1 MFSSVKSQSRY
12 KRSAYV
18 SLSSSFSTCPFQSTS
33 FSMRYTDATTRSA
46 SQSLACTQ
54 VTPLVHYELAL
65 TNATHHTC
73 NVSLLQASVKPCSD
87 LPKQSTFPLLLL
99 CLLYSNSSPHYNT
112 FHTHKHYLVAPTMD
126 QRATTTDY
134 YLNGRETK
142 CKHKITAPQATA
154 TYLDSRRCSVA
165 RS

>member
-18 SLSSSFSTCPFQSTS
+18 SLSSRFSTCPFQSITV
-33 FSMRYTDATTRSA
+33 
-46 SQSLACTQ
+46 SQGVTGTLACTQ
-54 VTPLVHYELAL
+54 VTPSVHYEQAL

-73 NVSLLQASVKPCSD
+73 NVSLLQANVKPCCD

-112 FHTHKHYLVAPTMD
+112 FHTHKHYLVAPTRNYHRLLLKR
-126 QRATTTDY
+126 QG
-134 YLNGRETK
+134 NKVET
-142 CKHKITAPQATA
+142 
-154 TYLDSRRCSVA
+154 
-165 RS
+165 